1 MQDPSSPR
9 PSARTTNADSTRDAV
24 RSGTERQGVT
34 HEKVTAN
41 DVGQRID
48 NFLLSL
54 THGVPKSHIYRIIRS
69 GEVRVNSGRIKPAY
83 RLKPGDTI
91 RIPPLIQTQTGT
103 VRVPDTVRTKIEDSI
118 LYEDER
124 CLVINKP
131 AGIAVH
137 GGSGLAFGVID
148 AIRQMRDGALP
159 HADLAH
165 RIDRGTSGCL
175 LVGKSRVSVAE
186 LQDLFRDHRVGK
198 EYLTLVDGVWPDPRD
213 GDVTRIDKPLERDIE
228 SGGERLVRV
237 SAAGKHAVSEFR
249 IARRF
254 AGATLMKV
262 TIETGRTHQI
272 RVHAASAGFPVVGD
286 TKYGGSDVNQRY
298 RRQGL
303 TRLYLHSS
311 SITLLTDP
319 VARFVAPVGRDWEND
334 LNRLD
339 A

>member
-1 MQDPSSPR
+1 MQDPASP
-9 PSARTTNADSTRDAV
+9 PSTAGNDTTARQRVTRETV
-24 RSGTERQGVT
+24 TE
-34 HEKVTAN
+34 N
-41 DVGQRID
+41 SVGQRID

-83 RLKPGDTI
+83 RLQLGDTI
-91 RIPPLIQTQTGT
+91 RIPPLVQATSGEA
-103 VRVPDTVRTKIEDSI
+103 RVPDAVRTKIESSI
-118 LYEDER
+118 LHEDDQ

-148 AIRQMRDGALP
+148 AIRQMRNGALP

-175 LVGKSRVSVAE
+175 LIGKTRQATAA
-186 LQDLFRDHRVGK
+186 LQDLFRHDSVGK
-198 EYLTLVDGVWPDPRD
+198 EYLALVHGDWPDPPV
-213 GDVTRIDKPLERDIE
+213 GDTTRIDKPLERDVE

-237 SAAGKHAVSEFR
+237 SAAGKRAVSEFR
-249 IARRF
+249 VLKRF
-254 AGATLMKV
+254 RQATLMNV

-272 RVHAASAGFPVVGD
+272 RVHAASCGYPIIGD
-286 TKYGGSDVNQRY
+286 AKYGGSAENQHY
-298 RRQGL
+298 RKLGL

-311 SITLLTDP
+311 SLTLLTDP
-319 VARFVAPVGRDWEND
+319 VRRFFAPVDRDWDQD
-334 LNRLD
+334 LTRLELP
-339 A
+339 